1 MILTNNKNKR
11 AIGMILVTMAV
22 MGMVFFSCPNFA
34 HAASGFESQVNAGT
48 TDITNL
54 LKRIAPGLIIAV
66 ITIAALAL
74 LGPRKLRDW
83 AQDHIGYAVLAVFVI
98 CIAASGVAYFFEL
111 FGS

>member
-1 MILTNNKNKR
+1 MVSTNNMNKR
-11 AIGMILVTMAV
+11 VTGMILVTMAV
-22 MGMVFFSCPNFA
+22 MGIVFFSCPDFA
-34 HAASGFESQVNAGT
+34 HAASGFESQVNTGT

-54 LKRIAPGLIIAV
+54 LKRIAPGLIVAV

-83 AQDHIGYAVLAVFVI
+83 AQDHIGYAILAVFVI
-98 CIAASGVAYFFEL
+98 CIAASGVTYFFDL